1 MGPIVF
7 VRSACPRRPALVRSA
22 LLVAACL
29 LGLSLPCRAAANPLD
44 GRSMWIWY
52 VSRSAGGSA
61 AQIAAQARSAGVTNV
76 IVKSGDG
83 TGYWS
88 QFSSRL
94 VRSLHAGGLH
104 VCAWQYVYGT
114 YPAAEATIGADAV
127 RAGADCLIIDAEA
140 EYEGRYASAQ
150 VYVDDL
156 RAAIGSRYPV
166 GLASF
171 PYIDY
176 HPAFPY
182 SVFLGPGGAQFNLPQ
197 MYWSDIG
204 VSPET
209 VFHHTY
215 TYNRIY
221 RRAIYP
227 LGQLDNVGP
236 TEVELFRGLTV
247 RYRARGISWWD
258 WAWAGAAG
266 LWGPLSGPYLAAGAV
281 ASLGFPSLGVG
292 SAGDE
297 VVWLQQH
304 LARAI
309 PGQRIT
315 GTFAAQTEGNLRA
328 FQRRRHLAATGR
340 TGPATW
346 YALFRLAPVR
356 VSWAAAA
363 GAADRGGSRGARA
376 RGRGGGPAARGS
388 APASAELPARGY
400 QIPRTD
406 SGPFAPVP

>member
-1 MGPIVF
+1 MGPF
-7 VRSACPRRPALVRSA
+7 ACVRPVCPRRLPPVRLALA
-22 LLVAACL
+22 LAACVL
-29 LGLSLPCRAAANPLD
+29 ALALPSGAAANPLD

-52 VSRSAGGSA
+52 VSRSAGGSP
-61 AQIAAQARSAGVTNV
+61 AQIVAQARSAGVTNV

-83 TGYWS
+83 AGYWS

-114 YPAAEATIGADAV
+114 YPAAEAAIGADAA

-150 VYVDDL
+150 VYIDDL
-156 RAAIGSRYPV
+156 RAAVGSRYPV

-171 PYIDY
+171 PYVDY

-182 SVFLGPGGAQFNLPQ
+182 SVFLGPGGAQFDLPQ
-197 MYWSDIG
+197 MYWNDIG

-215 TYNRIY
+215 TDNRIY

-227 LGQLDNVGP
+227 LGQLYNVGP
-236 TEVELFRGLTV
+236 TEVEVFRGLTV
-247 RYRARGISWWD
+247 RYRSHGISWWD
-258 WAWAGAAG
+258 WAWADAAG
-266 LWGPLSGPYLAAGAV
+266 LWGALSGPYLAAGAV
-281 ASLGFPSLGVG
+281 ASLGYPSLGFG

-297 VVWLQQH
+297 VVWLQEH

-315 GTFAAQTEGNLRA
+315 GTFASQTRGNLRA
-328 FQRRRHLAATGR
+328 FQRRRHLAVTGR
-340 TGPATW
+340 TDPATW

-363 GAADRGGSRGARA
+363 AGAADGGG
-376 RGRGGGPAARGS
+376 GHTRGGGLAARGS
-388 APASAELPARGY
+388 APASASLPALAY
-400 QIPRTD
+400 EIPRSG
-406 SGPFAPVP
+406 SGPVEPVR